1 MMPNADIHS
10 LSTSMTQTVTQLS
23 AEPSNLVIF
32 YPIYPMY
39 IGLKKKNLLQLE
51 KTKQKKTNIPFVTD
65 VEIAISLKK

>member
-1 MMPNADIHS
+1 
-10 LSTSMTQTVTQLS
+10 MTQTVTQLS